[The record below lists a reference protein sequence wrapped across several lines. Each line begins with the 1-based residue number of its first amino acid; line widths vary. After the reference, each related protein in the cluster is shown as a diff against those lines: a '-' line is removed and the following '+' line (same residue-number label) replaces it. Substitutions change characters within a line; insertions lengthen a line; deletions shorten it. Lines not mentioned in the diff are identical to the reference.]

1 MTLREEILH
10 SIDDVPESSLQLL
23 LQFVRFLREC
33 PVVTAKKEKKKRD
46 RPRLLG
52 VLEGK
57 VWMSDDFNDPM
68 DFVSP
73 EEAKVL
79 EAMRTAKKSAVHQQ
93 ELQE

>member
-73 EEAKVL
+73 EEAKG
-79 EAMRTAKKSAVHQQ
+79 EHDHRCCSDGRRYPCSCCN
-93 ELQE
+93 